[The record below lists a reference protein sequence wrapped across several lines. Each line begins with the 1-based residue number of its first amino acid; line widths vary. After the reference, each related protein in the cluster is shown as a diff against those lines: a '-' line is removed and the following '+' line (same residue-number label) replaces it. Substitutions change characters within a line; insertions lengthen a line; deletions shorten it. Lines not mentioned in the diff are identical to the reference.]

1 MDFRK
6 SFKGMLVAFTC
17 ATVLF
22 ESACIAAPGQGE
34 ADPAHDE
41 VARAEEAVAA
51 ARAKGALWTT
61 ARDAL
66 RDAQAALAA
75 GDNEAAVRAA
85 RFAVQQAGLGLEQL
99 GYPRY
104 PE

>member
-1 MDFRK
+1 
-6 SFKGMLVAFTC
+6 MLVAFAC
-17 ATVLF
+17 IVALF
-22 ESACIAAPGQGE
+22 GSACIAAPEQTE
-34 ADPAHDE
+34 ADAAREE
-41 VARAEEAVAA
+41 VAKAEQAVAA
-51 ARAKGALWTT
+51 ARATGALWTT

-75 GDNEAAVRAA
+75 GNDEAAVQAA
-85 RFAVQQAGLGLEQL
+85 RFAVQQAKLGLEQL

>member
-6 SFKGMLVAFTC
+6 YFKGMLVAFACT
-17 ATVLF
+17 TVLF
-22 ESACIAAPGQGE
+22 EAACVAASGQTGAQSARE
-34 ADPAHDE
+34 E
-41 VARAEEAVAA
+41 VARAEEAVAT

-66 RDAQAALAA
+66 RDAQAALAT
-75 GDNEAAVRAA
+75 GDDEAAVRAA
-85 RFAVQQAGLGLEQL
+85 RFAVQQARLGLEQL